1 MISFAYK
8 KILKNCIPLTNC
20 IRKINNTQV
29 DNAKDINVIMP
40 MNNLI
45 EYDEIYLKKYYR
57 DEPSLTIANDIIDFP
72 SKNKNDNKNKNNNT
86 VLYKFKEK
94 ISRQTDSDGTKIFE
108 MVPLK
113 ETCNS
118 YFCVTSK
125 NHRLMFVF

>member
-8 KILKNCIPLTNC
+8 KILKNCVSLTNC

>member
-1 MISFAYK
+1 MILFAYK
-8 KILKNCIPLTNC
+8 KILENCIPLTNC

-29 DNAKDINVIMP
+29 DNAKDIDVIMP
-40 MNNLI
+40 MYNLI
-45 EYDEIYLKKYYR
+45 EYDEIYLKKYCR
-57 DEPSLTIANDIIDFP
+57 DEPYLTIANDIIDFP

-94 ISRQTDSDGTKIFE
+94 ISGQTDSNGTRNVE
-108 MVPLK
+108 MVLLK

-118 YFCVTSK
+118 YFCVTPK

>member
-1 MISFAYK
+1 MILFAYK

-29 DNAKDINVIMP
+29 DNAKDIDVIMP
-40 MNNLI
+40 MYNLI
-45 EYDEIYLKKYYR
+45 EYDEIYLKKYCR

-94 ISRQTDSDGTKIFE
+94 ISGQTDSNGTRNVE
-108 MVPLK
+108 MVLLK

-118 YFCVTSK
+118 YFCVTPK

>member
-8 KILKNCIPLTNC
+8 KILKNCVPLTNC

>member
-57 DEPSLTIANDIIDFP
+57 DEPSLTIANYIIDFP

>member
-20 IRKINNTQV
+20 IRKINNTHV
-29 DNAKDINVIMP
+29 DNAKDIDVIMP
-40 MNNLI
+40 MYNLI

-118 YFCVTSK
+118 YFWVTSK

>member
-8 KILKNCIPLTNC
+8 KILKNCVPLTNC

-113 ETCNS
+113 ET
-118 YFCVTSK
+118 
-125 NHRLMFVF
+125 